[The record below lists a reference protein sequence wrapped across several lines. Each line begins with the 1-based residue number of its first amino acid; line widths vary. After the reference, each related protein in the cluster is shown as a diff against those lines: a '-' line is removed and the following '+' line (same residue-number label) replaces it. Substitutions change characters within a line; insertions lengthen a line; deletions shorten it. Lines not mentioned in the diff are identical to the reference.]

1 MAEKEQPVVETT
13 EKPVVDDKVEKLTV
27 KNKKKKIFKQP
38 EDNVVKVDMSSAPPP
53 KPEETVTK
61 VNLKEK
67 PEVKEEIKVEE
78 KNVADEKPT
87 LEEIKVEEKPEAFK
101 EVEKET
107 IKPKIDLPENIQKV
121 VDFVNETG
129 GTLEDY
135 VNLNK
140 NYDEMDQDLLLKEYY
155 KETKPHLDEEEISF
169 MLEDTF
175 SYDSELDDPKE
186 IKRKQLALKEQV
198 ANAKSHLDGLR
209 SKYYDKV
216 QAGSGLSENQ
226 KEAIDFFNRYKK
238 DAEKQQAISERQ
250 SQVFDERTNDVFN
263 NEFKGFEY
271 NVGDKKFRFNV
282 KDADKVKTE
291 QSDLNN
297 FIKKFL
303 NEKNEMANASDY
315 HKSLFTANNA
325 DAIANHFYEQGRA
338 DALKDSVANAKNVD
352 MSPRQSHG
360 DEQRAPGGISFKALG
375 DNSDDFKFKIRKR
388 K

>member
-1 MAEKEQPVVETT
+1 MEENKTPVTEVTEQP
-13 EKPVVDDKVEKLTV
+13 KVDDKVEKLTV
-27 KNKKKKIFKQP
+27 KKKSKKIFEQP
-38 EDNVVKVDMSSAPPP
+38 KDNITKVNISEAPPVA
-53 KPEETVTK
+53 PEENVTK
-61 VNLKEK
+61 VDLSEAPKKTEAVEEVKEIKEDIPVLEEVEVKEK
-67 PEVKEEIKVEE
+67 PEKFEEIS
-78 KNVADEKPT
+78 T
-87 LEEIKVEEKPEAFK
+87 
-101 EVEKET
+101 ET
-107 IKPKIDLPENIQKV
+107 IKPKVELPENIQKV
-121 VDFVNETG
+121 VDFVNDTG

-155 KETKPHLDEEEISF
+155 KETKPHLNEEEISF

-175 SYDSELDDPKE
+175 SYDEEVDDHKE

-238 DAEKQQAISERQ
+238 ESEEQKALAEKQVGIFNEK
-250 SQVFDERTNDVFN
+250 TNDVFN
-263 NEFKGFEY
+263 DEFKGFEY
-271 NVGDKKFRFNV
+271 KVGDKKFRFNV
-282 KDADKVKTE
+282 KDVDKVKSD

-297 FIKKFL
+297 FVKKFL
-303 NEKNEMANASDY
+303 NDKMEMAQASEY
-315 HKSLFTANNA
+315 HKSLFTANNS

-338 DALKDSVANAKNVD
+338 DALKDSVANAKNIN

-360 DEQRAPGGISFKALG
+360 DEQKAPGGMTFKVVG
-375 DNSDDFKFKIRKR
+375 DSADDFKFKIKKRRK
-388 K
+388 